1 MMHETPLP
9 IGYHPL
15 PPGHLANVVTCLEMT
30 EKPALR
36 PVPEMQGLALERM
49 GAADTARFRDLFRVI
64 GRDIMWFSRL
74 IMAEEKL
81 AAIIGDANVQCHAL
95 VKDGQDIGLL
105 ELDFRE
111 AGMCELSFFGV
122 VPSAVGTGVGR
133 YLMNEALER
142 AWAQPIS
149 RLWVHTCTFDHP
161 NALGFYQR
169 SGFRPYQ
176 VMVEVHKDPR
186 LTGHLPKDASPNA
199 PLIEGDHQPSPR
211 PAPG

>member
-36 PVPEMQGLALERM
+36 PVPEMQGLGLERM

-81 AAIIGDANVQCHAL
+81 AAIIGDANVQAHAL

-111 AGMCELSFFGV
+111 ADMCELSFFGV
-122 VPSAVGTGVGR
+122 VPAAVGTGVGR

-142 AWAQPIS
+142 AWAAPIS

-161 NALGFYQR
+161 NALAFYQR

-186 LTGHLPKDASPNA
+186 LTGHLPRDASPNA
-199 PLIEGDHQPSPR
+199 PLIEV
-211 PAPG
+211 

>member
-1 MMHETPLP
+1 MMHETPLAL
-9 IGYHPL
+9 GYHPL
-15 PPGHLANVVTCLEMT
+15 PKGHLANVVTCLEMFA
-30 EKPALR
+30 KPVLR
-36 PVPEMQGLALERM
+36 PAPDAGFTLERM
-49 GAADTARFRDLFRVI
+49 GASDTDRFRYLFRAI
-64 GRDIMWFSRL
+64 GQDIMWFSRL

-81 AAIIGDANVQCHAL
+81 AGIIGDPNVHCHAL
-95 VKDGQDIGLL
+95 VKNGEDIGLL

-111 AGMCELSFFGV
+111 EGTCELSFFGV
-122 VPSAVGTGVGR
+122 VPSAVGSGAGR

-169 SGFRPYQ
+169 SGFSPYA

-186 LTGHLPKDASPNA
+186 LTGHLPRDASPRV
-199 PLIEGDHQPSPR
+199 PLIEG
-211 PAPG
+211 